1 MRKFVLTVF
10 LILTGVLCISVIF
23 FGITIG
29 NFKINSYSD
38 IESTNAIKKSLFAEL
53 NEKNNVEYE
62 AKKSALN
69 MAVKE
74 YSEKKEEY
82 NDLVKKGEIEDSVV
96 NGAINLYDV
105 DFLMITIGNWATNK
119 GVALQLDITKSNTA
133 ISVSSEYIMCNLNFT
148 ITGDYIAITNFVY
161 SIEDDEQLGFEIR
174 DFAMEKGGENL
185 QATFIVRDVP
195 INSKNL
201 SSLPSS
207 PEPSEDTNIDTEVSN
222 N

>member
-1 MRKFVLTVF
+1 MRKFVLTIL
-10 LILTGVLCISVIF
+10 LIITGVLCISVMF

-29 NFKINSYSD
+29 SFKINSYSD
-38 IESTNAIKKSLFAEL
+38 IESANAIKKSLFAEL

-69 MAVKE
+69 TAIKE
-74 YSEKKEEY
+74 YKNKKEEY
-82 NDLVKKGEIEDSVV
+82 NDLVKKGEIEDSVA
-96 NGAINLYDV
+96 NGSVNLYDV

-119 GVALQLDITKSNTA
+119 GVTLQLDITKSNTST
-133 ISVSSEYIMCNLNFT
+133 SVSSEYVMCNLNFT
-148 ITGDYIAITNFVY
+148 ITGDYISITNFIY
-161 SIEDDEQLGFEIR
+161 SIEDDEQLGFEVR

-195 INSKNL
+195 INSENL
-201 SSLPSS
+201 STLQVSS
-207 PEPSEDTNIDTEVSN
+207 EPTDDSTTDTDNSN

>member
-1 MRKFVLTVF
+1 MRKFVLTIL
-10 LILTGVLCISVIF
+10 LIITGVLCISVMF

-29 NFKINSYSD
+29 SFKINSYSD
-38 IESTNAIKKSLFAEL
+38 IESANAIKKSLFAEL

-69 MAVKE
+69 TAIKE
-74 YSEKKEEY
+74 YKNKKEEY
-82 NDLVKKGEIEDSVV
+82 NDLVKKGEIEDSVA
-96 NGAINLYDV
+96 NGSVNLYDV

-119 GVALQLDITKSNTA
+119 GVTLQLDITKSNTST
-133 ISVSSEYIMCNLNFT
+133 SVSFI
-148 ITGDYIAITNFVY
+148 Y
-161 SIEDDEQLGFEIR
+161 SIEDDEQLGFEVR

-195 INSKNL
+195 INSENL
-201 SSLPSS
+201 STLQVSS
-207 PEPSEDTNIDTEVSN
+207 EPTDDSTTDTDNSN

>member
-1 MRKFVLTVF
+1 MRKFVLTIL
-10 LILTGVLCISVIF
+10 LIITGVLCISVMF

-29 NFKINSYSD
+29 SFKINSYSD
-38 IESTNAIKKSLFAEL
+38 IESANAIKKSLFAEL

-69 MAVKE
+69 TAIKE
-74 YSEKKEEY
+74 YKNKKEEY
-82 NDLVKKGEIEDSVV
+82 NDLVKKGEIEDSVA
-96 NGAINLYDV
+96 NGSVNLYDV

-119 GVALQLDITKSNTA
+119 GVTLQLDITKSNTST
-133 ISVSSEYIMCNLNFT
+133 SVSSEYVMCNLNFT
-148 ITGDYIAITNFVY
+148 ITGDYISITNFIY
-161 SIEDDEQLGFEIR
+161 SIEDDEQLGFEVR

-195 INSKNL
+195 INSENL
-201 SSLPSS
+201 STLQVSS
-207 PEPSEDTNIDTEVSN
+207 EPTDDSTTNTDNSN